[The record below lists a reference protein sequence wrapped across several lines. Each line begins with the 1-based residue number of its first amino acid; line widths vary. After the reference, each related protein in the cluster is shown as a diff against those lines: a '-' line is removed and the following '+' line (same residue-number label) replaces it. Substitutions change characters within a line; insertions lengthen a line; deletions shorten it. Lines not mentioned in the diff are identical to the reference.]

1 MSGLI
6 RPKIELDLAFMP
18 VLINSNLDDDSIKN
32 ERASMET
39 PFSNYQSMGS
49 FLDAQGQLT
58 L

>member
-6 RPKIELDLAFMP
+6 WPTIELDRAFVP
-18 VLINSNLDDDSIKN
+18 VLVTSNFDDDSIKN

-39 PFSNYQSMGS
+39 PFSPYKNMEN

-58 L
+58 P